1 MIGPDIPA
9 HVLAGSSSRNDESSE
24 EEGPAP
30 APVPVGPQIP
40 SHLTAGP
47 SKPTAST
54 AAAEEEEDDD
64 DDYAPQLPP
73 DLAAARAST
82 AKKVL
87 GPTFPPSMTGRWYD
101 DDDDDDDVGPR
112 PLPQGYVAEEKDGV
126 QEFLEKEERRRKQI
140 EVCPRIISGE
150 PISMH
155 GRIAESL
162 VVVLRRRLQVHT

>member
-9 HVLAGSSSRNDESSE
+9 HVFAGSSSRNDESSE
-24 EEGPAP
+24 EEGPVP

-54 AAAEEEEDDD
+54 TAAEEEEDDD

-140 EVCPRIISGE
+140 EVCLRIILG
-150 PISMH
+150 
-155 GRIAESL
+155 
-162 VVVLRRRLQVHT
+162 